1 MNDFKIDVPLSEI
14 LGNLNNEPI
23 EISLNTNELP
33 DGPVAVSVSIC
44 DCNDNGIILLNQ
56 ILKKRQE
63 FSDVEML
70 LKNREANEHLEILK
84 KNWKTMQYKCLKTF
98 GAMQTCA
105 NLDLKNAAKQNFPCK
120 HRLRCSRERALQNW
134 QN

>member
-1 MNDFKIDVPLSEI
+1 MKSYFFLFLTFLLLKSCDHVKKEKDIKPALITETSFKPE
-14 LGNLNNEPI
+14 
-23 EISLNTNELP
+23 T
-33 DGPVAVSVSIC
+33 IC

-98 GAMQTCA
+98 GAILFKTEGCNDPDKIQA
-105 NLDLKNAAKQNFPCK
+105 LKDKLYDLGVNT
-120 HRLRCSRERALQNW
+120 
-134 QN
+134 